1 MALGINPTYFRGHP
15 RGLGRSWRRTMGSW
29 RRNRPSG
36 IRLREA
42 PDADA
47 PELRGTERSARPR
60 VAARSLMSGASW
72 PATVADA
79 SSTSV
84 HVPGR
89 VVVADFAVWTWRAP
103 SRSRFLPLDP
113 VREAGGRTDNA
124 CFNTGSSPPPFLALR
139 PRVAAHSPMSV
150 ASWRAPKAI
159 IDQRA
164 RPAYWRRS
172 AGGVAVLARYDGR
185 RSHKL
190 LELALDQMTPSSP
203 RALIASF
210 HRAAPARCGAARGLK
225 SRCLGWVFAYA
236 LPSVGWPPTSRGY
249 RRLIGLS
256 SRRQFAPY

>member
-1 MALGINPTYFRGHP
+1 MASVPQCARNAGPKTPDGHMALGINPTYFRGHP

-103 SRSRFLPLDP
+103 SSGRHRGHGSCRSIRFARL
-113 VREAGGRTDNA
+113 AGERITRA
-124 CFNTGSSPPPFLALR
+124 STPAAHRHLFSPYARALR
-139 PRVAAHSPMSV
+139 R
-150 ASWRAPKAI
+150 I
-159 IDQRA
+159 
-164 RPAYWRRS
+164 RR
-172 AGGVAVLARYDGR
+172 
-185 RSHKL
+185 
-190 LELALDQMTPSSP
+190 
-203 RALIASF
+203 
-210 HRAAPARCGAARGLK
+210 
-225 SRCLGWVFAYA
+225 
-236 LPSVGWPPTSRGY
+236 
-249 RRLIGLS
+249 
-256 SRRQFAPY
+256 